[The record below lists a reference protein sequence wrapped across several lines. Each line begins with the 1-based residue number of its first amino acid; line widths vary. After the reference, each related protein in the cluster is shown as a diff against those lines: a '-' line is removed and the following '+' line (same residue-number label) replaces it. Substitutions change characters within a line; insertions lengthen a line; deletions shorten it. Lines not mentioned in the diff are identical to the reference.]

1 MRDYIEINKEMIPYQ
16 FNILLADNWFEL
28 YVNYNKTADL
38 FTVSLYKD
46 DELICTEPL
55 IFGTPLFRD
64 IYQPEK
70 FPAIVLVPSGANETV
85 ITYDNL
91 GETVFLT
98 VDDEGEATDE
108 VAGGFA
114 LAVASGSSGTIIPPS
129 DDEPEEDKPNSGGT
143 TDVKDGVS
151 FTDRN
156 TGEKYT
162 LYVNDGKLT
171 MEGEE

>member
-38 FTVSLYKD
+38 FTVSLYKN

-55 IFGTPLFRD
+55 VFGMPLFQD
-64 IYQPEK
+64 VYQPEK
-70 FPAIVLVPSGANETV
+70 FPSIILVPHGANETD

-98 VDDEGEATDE
+98 VDDEG
-108 VAGGFA
+108 
-114 LAVASGSSGTIIPPS
+114 
-129 DDEPEEDKPNSGGT
+129 
-143 TDVKDGVS
+143 DVDG
-151 FTDRN
+151 
-156 TGEKYT
+156 
-162 LYVNDGKLT
+162 
-171 MEGEE
+171 